1 MAKQTVPII
10 DSSGKEFHARLSWA
24 ERKRKNGECV
34 LDREG
39 KYRFAAL
46 PQHNSGADPEAPRG
60 AGGRMTMRIALRPDE
75 PTPYEGFSFL
85 AYPMARGGS
94 RGSLASRYPALAR
107 DGAGMR

>member
-60 AGGRMTMRIALRPDE
+60 AGGRMTMRDRSASGRTDALRGLLFPRVPD
-75 PTPYEGFSFL
+75 G
-85 AYPMARGGS
+85 ARRIAG
-94 RGSLASRYPALAR
+94 LAR
-107 DGAGMR
+107 FAVSGACP